1 MKYNVPLANTLT
13 TMLLF
18 LSTQQKNVKQI
29 ME

>member
-13 TMLLF
+13 TVVVSF
-18 LSTQQKNVKQI
+18 YSTKNVKQI